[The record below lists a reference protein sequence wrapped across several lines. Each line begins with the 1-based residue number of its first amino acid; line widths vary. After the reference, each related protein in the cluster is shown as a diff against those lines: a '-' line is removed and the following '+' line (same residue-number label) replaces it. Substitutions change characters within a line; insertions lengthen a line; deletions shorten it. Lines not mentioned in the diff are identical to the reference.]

1 MATQLFANNATG
13 ALASGTSNSATSLTL
28 STGQG
33 ALFPTPS
40 GGDWFLLTLTQATG
54 PESSWEI
61 VKCTARSGDT
71 LTVVRA
77 QEGTTALV
85 WAIAKAELRITAG
98 TLVPAVAGGANGLLL
113 GADKTKLDC
122 TSGTNTGDE
131 TLASIKSKLAIST
144 LSGSNTGDQTNIS
157 GNAATATTATNLSGG
172 SVAATTITATG
183 NITAY
188 YSDERLKTRLGNIEN
203 ALDKVDTLDT
213 FYYEANELA
222 QSLGYEPVREVGLS
236 AQQVLAVM
244 PEVVAVAPIDPE
256 YLTVR
261 YERLLTLAIAAIKE
275 LRAEVKELRG
285 ER

>member
-98 TLVPAVAGGANGLLL
+98 TLVPAVAGGSNGLLL

-122 TSGTNTGDE
+122 TSGT
-131 TLASIKSKLAIST
+131 
-144 LSGSNTGDQTNIS
+144 NTGDQTNIS

-236 AQQVLAVM
+236 AQQVQAVM
-244 PEVVAVAPIDPE
+244 PEVVALAPIDPE